1 MDNLFDWTRIN
12 NDTNG
17 NPRYVI
23 HFLNLNT
30 KEELQSITT
39 DNKYNLALTRAKK
52 IGGRKYHNKQYGGG
66 IVFVSYS
73 LPELEKHILRIKGE
87 VMDINILKNIDYLRK
102 AKNLL
107 DRVYHNNDENIN
119 KFLATADTCIAESLN
134 MLEGD

>member
-1 MDNLFDWTRIN
+1 MDNLFNWTRIK

-30 KEELQSITT
+30 KEELESITT

-66 IVFVSYS
+66 IAFVSYS

-87 VMDINILKNIDYLRK
+87 VIDINVLKNIEYLRK

-119 KFLATADTCIAESLN
+119 KFLATADTCIAESLD
-134 MLEGD
+134 MLEGV